1 MAKQFLVWKDKACN
15 GVNPEWLS
23 LTGKEFY
30 EFIQKEEN
38 KGRFF
43 IKLKSF
49 GDGDDEII
57 IESTEE
63 QFLMEKSKQN
73 RSYYLQQQNTGYK
86 TISAFEEDDDE
97 LNEYD
102 KNAVDEKSIE
112 EVVEQA
118 MLIGKLH
125 EALEM
130 LDEDEIEI
138 VKLYYFDNE
147 TERTVAE
154 KLGVH
159 YMTLHNRKM
168 KILEKLKKYL
178 VQN

>member
-1 MAKQFLVWKDKACN
+1 MTKQFLVWNDKDCN

-49 GDGDDEII
+49 GDGDNEII

-73 RSYYLQQQNTGYK
+73 RSYYLQQQNEGYK
-86 TISAFEEDDDE
+86 TISAYEEDDNE

-102 KNAVDEKSIE
+102 KNAGDEESIE
-112 EVVEQA
+112 DVIEQV

-130 LDEDEIEI
+130 LDEEEKMII
-138 VKLYYFDNE
+138 NLYYFQNLSE
-147 TERTVAE
+147 AE
-154 KLGVH
+154 SAGLMGISQQ
-159 YMTLHNRKM
+159 TFHNRKT
-168 KILEKLKKYL
+168 KILKKLEKRIC
-178 VQN
+178 